1 MADKVIY
8 SEKELL
14 EYLEVGFKDIRELAE
29 VELDPSLLRLNL
41 KIKGDNYNSSITPP
55 VMRAILEMQE
65 AIYRIYREYSG
76 EKQLTQSKKLELDV
90 VVKVEK
96 GSSELLI
103 SFIEQFDLIKEA
115 VKNMTGTQTLI
126 CFVATA
132 VLFTTYKITGK
143 AFDYLGKKK
152 KMELEL
158 QKSKIDAE
166 IKKEKNKEMVIYLQ
180 EVMNEKNN
188 NTN

>member
-55 VMRAILEMQE
+55 VMQE